1 MSIRAPETVCQA
13 LHKHLIHES
22 AELKDYSCQFA
33 DLATPRAPA
42 CDENTPFRALYTWTK
57 WEKSQDEMRPANYD
71 TLPGFLFK
79 SPTLTREKEREILA
93 TIRRGGPEGE
103 EAREA
108 LIKANLK
115 LVRYFAHRYERVC
128 GSAFAL
134 EDLFQEGTLGLNRAI
149 DRYDPE
155 ISGNNRFATYAGA
168 NIWAAMRRAL
178 ATKSDVVYT
187 PDRYRRASWVVLRA
201 GETLTQELRRDP
213 TYGEISRRVADTN
226 PSLQIDPALIRY
238 LFENGFLQDHPPTE
252 NHYLEHLPHLLPAT
266 DHNSSEVCKRAGS
279 LAHIAEA
286 LYECS
291 ADLPARTQEILAMR
305 YPTDPEKKPMTL
317 EEVGDVYG
325 ISKQAVSLIEHKVF
339 ALLRK
344 RLRQRGIGVE
354 NVW

>member
-1 MSIRAPETVCQA
+1 MSTRAPETARDA
-13 LHKHLIHES
+13 LRKHLLHES
-22 AELKDYSCQFA
+22 ADLKDYSCQFA
-33 DLATPRAPA
+33 DLVTPKSPA
-42 CDENTPFRALYTWTK
+42 CDENTPFRAFYTWTR
-57 WEKSQDEMRPANYD
+57 WEKVQEEIRPVNYD
-71 TLPGFLFK
+71 TLPRFLFN
-79 SPTLTREKEREILA
+79 SPTLTREKERELLA

-103 EAREA
+103 EARET

-128 GSAFAL
+128 GSGFAL

-266 DHNSSEVCKRAGS
+266 DHNSSEICKRAGS

-286 LYECS
+286 LHECS
-291 ADLPARTQEILAMR
+291 ADLPTRTQEILSMR

-317 EEVGDVYG
+317 EEVGHVYG

-339 ALLRK
+339 NLLRK
-344 RLRQRGIGVE
+344 RLHQRGIGVE
-354 NVW
+354 SVW